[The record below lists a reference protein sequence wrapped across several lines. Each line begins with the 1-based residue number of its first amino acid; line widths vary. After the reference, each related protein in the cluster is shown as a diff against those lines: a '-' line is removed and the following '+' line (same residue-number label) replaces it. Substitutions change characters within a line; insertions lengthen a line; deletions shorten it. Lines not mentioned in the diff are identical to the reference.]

1 MTLLD
6 HIRQHSGIVADTS
19 DLTRVRQYTPLSG
32 ITTNP
37 TLILQGL
44 EKNSFPDLVYEATN
58 RAQAQEGGNDTCELA
73 QDWLLVLVA
82 DKLSQHV
89 TGRVSIE
96 VDARLAYNIDATCA
110 RASRIIELADS
121 IDLKSDQL
129 LIKLASTWE
138 GIQSAKYLEL
148 HNIHCNMTL
157 LFDFYQAVAC
167 AQAQATLISP
177 FVGRIYD
184 WHKAQRQVDSIAPD
198 DDPGIASVK
207 RIHNYYRHHNI
218 DTLIMAASFRTIEQ
232 IEHLTGCD
240 LLTISPSLLD
250 QLSQEQRQAAGSIEN
265 YRPDEELPFNTGIDQ
280 NTFAQQLSDNPMAS
294 EKLVDGINQFIQDQE
309 QLEQQLTAMMRK

>member
-6 HIRQHSGIVADTS
+6 HIRQHSGIVADSS
-19 DLTRVRQYTPLSG
+19 DLAKIQQYTPLSG
-32 ITTNP
+32 VTTNP
-37 TLILQGL
+37 TLILQGM
-44 EKNSFPDLVYEATN
+44 ERNSFPDLVYEAVN
-58 RAQAQEGGNDTCELA
+58 RAQSQGGDHDVCELT

-82 DKLSQHV
+82 DRLSQHV

-110 RASRIIELADS
+110 RASRIMTLADS
-121 IDLKSDQL
+121 IDLGSDQL

-148 HNIHCNMTL
+148 HGICCNMTL

-184 WHKAQRQVDSIAPD
+184 WYKAQRQVASIAPD
-198 DDPGIASVK
+198 DDPGIESVK
-207 RIHNYYRHHNI
+207 RIHSYYRHHNI
-218 DTLIMAASFRTIEQ
+218 DTLIMAASFRTTEQ

-240 LLTISPSLLD
+240 LLTISPTLLD
-250 QLSQEQRQAAGSIEN
+250 QLSQERRQVEGSIEN
-265 YRPDEELPFNTGIDQ
+265 YQPAEEFSFHTKIDQ
-280 NTFAQQLSDNPMAS
+280 NSFDQKLSDNPMAS
-294 EKLVDGINQFIQDQE
+294 EKLVGGINQFIQDQE
-309 QLEQQLTAMMRK
+309 KLEQQLTLMLSK